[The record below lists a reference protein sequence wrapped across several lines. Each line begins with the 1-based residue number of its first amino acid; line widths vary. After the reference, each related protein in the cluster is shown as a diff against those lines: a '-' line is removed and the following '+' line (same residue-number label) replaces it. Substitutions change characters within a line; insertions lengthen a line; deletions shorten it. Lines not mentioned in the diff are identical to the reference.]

1 MSMIKLSDKGRTYA
15 LFAVVA
21 LACALGSLTQ
31 TVMNPMLGGVE
42 ETFGVSASVGQW
54 LTTIYMLVLG
64 ITVPVVTFLSQKL
77 SVRNLVFLTLGVFLV
92 GAAIDLVAPSFAVLL
107 VGRVFQAVAAGI
119 TVPLLQSI
127 AMMRFPP
134 GQNATAMGVAGIAMG
149 FAPNIGP
156 LIGGALVDSW
166 GWRSFFVILAAVIV
180 ALAAACALLVER
192 EDVPVRDATLD
203 AASFVLSTLG
213 FGGLLLGFSDAAN
226 MAVTSPLVWA
236 PIAVGAACLVAF
248 VLRQKRVEHPLIS
261 MRIFESATYRA
272 SFVIQ
277 NCLFASY
284 MGIILVIPLFVQ
296 GLCGATAT
304 EAGLIFIPSTI
315 LAIFVN
321 PLAGI
326 LADKLGARPVIVVA
340 AAFLTAGAV
349 SMAFVD
355 ETTPLWVISLM
366 QTIRGIGVSAL
377 IGPLASWGMS
387 GLPHDIMM
395 DGSAFFACVRQS
407 CASFGTAI
415 MVLIIT
421 LVAASALPD
430 VLGYQLAFGFSAVFA
445 ICVLIGA
452 VWKVR

>member
-1 MSMIKLSDKGRTYA
+1 MIELSDKGRTYA
-15 LFAVVA
+15 LFTVVT

-31 TVMNPMLGGVE
+31 TAMNPMLGDVGE
-42 ETFGVSASVGQW
+42 AFGIEASTEQW

-64 ITVPVVTFLSQKL
+64 ITIPVVTFLSQKL
-77 SVRNLVFLTLGVFLV
+77 SVRNLAFATLGVFLL
-92 GAAIDLVAPSFAVLL
+92 GAIISLVAPTFEVLL
-107 VGRVFQAVAAGI
+107 LGRVFQAVAAGI

-127 AMMRFPP
+127 AMTRFPP
-134 GQNATAMGVAGIAMG
+134 GQNAAAMGVAGIAMG

-166 GWRSFFVILAAVIV
+166 GWRSFFVVLAAVIV
-180 ALAAACALLVER
+180 ALVVACALLIER
-192 EDVPVRDATLD
+192 EDVPARDATLD
-203 AASFVLSTLG
+203 FPSFALSTLG
-213 FGGLLLGFSDAAN
+213 FGGLLLGFSNAAN
-226 MAVTSPLVWA
+226 MDVTSFLVWA
-236 PIAVGAACLVAF
+236 PLAVGAICLVVF
-248 VLRQKRVEHPLIS
+248 VVRQRRVEHPLIS
-261 MRIFESATYRA
+261 MRIFESAAFRA

-284 MGIILVIPLFVQ
+284 MGIILIIPLFVQ
-296 GLCGATAT
+296 GLCGVSAL

-326 LADKLGARPVIVVA
+326 LADKLGPRPVIVGA
-340 AAFLTAGAV
+340 AVFLSVGAV
-349 SMAFVD
+349 SMVFVD
-355 ETTPLWVISLM
+355 ATTPLWVISAM
-366 QTIRGIGVSAL
+366 QTVRGIGVSAL

-387 GLPHDIMM
+387 GLPHNIMM

-415 MVLIIT
+415 MVLIVT
-421 LVAASALPD
+421 VVAANALPD

-445 ICVLIGA
+445 VCVLVGA